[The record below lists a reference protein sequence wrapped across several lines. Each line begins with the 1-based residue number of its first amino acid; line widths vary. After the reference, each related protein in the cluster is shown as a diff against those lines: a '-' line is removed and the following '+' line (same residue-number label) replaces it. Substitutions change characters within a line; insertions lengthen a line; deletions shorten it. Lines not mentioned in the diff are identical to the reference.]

1 MKSKTFKLSG
11 TMIFEAKNLDDAL
24 TRLSKYFKGL
34 IEGEENVEI
43 EVETDIT
50 LEPLKKT
57 KTKGGE
63 K

>member
-1 MKSKTFKLSG
+1 
-11 TMIFEAKNLDDAL
+11 MIFEAKNLDDAL

-34 IEGEENVEI
+34 IEGEENVEL